1 MKPQLAQFGIKD
13 YHHLRSRVLA
23 TKRVM
28 LLRLLSMLVIH
39 SSSNIYPRLRNKT
52 CCPNCGVD
60 DSVQAM
66 VSMTASKRWSL
77 TERERETQ
85 KRIITKLLLAR
96 YPRLNGLVFVTRR
109 NGGE

>member
-66 VSMTASKRWSL
+66 VTYG
-77 TERERETQ
+77 ERERE
-85 KRIITKLLLAR
+85 
-96 YPRLNGLVFVTRR
+96 RLKN
-109 NGGE
+109 E